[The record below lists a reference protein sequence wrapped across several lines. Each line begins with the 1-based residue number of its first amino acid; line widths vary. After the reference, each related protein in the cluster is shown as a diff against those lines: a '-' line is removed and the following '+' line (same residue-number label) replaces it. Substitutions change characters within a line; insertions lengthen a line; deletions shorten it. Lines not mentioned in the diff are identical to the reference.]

1 MLEPQ
6 TLRFLS
12 RIKKNNNRAWFES
25 HRADYEAARIDYANF
40 IDLVIDELQKLDPSI
55 TGLTSRDCVYRFYR
69 DIRFSKDKT
78 PYKDYFGASI
88 KRSGR
93 KSPYAGYYFHC
104 LPGGSFAGGGLWMPE
119 AATLKAVRQEI
130 DYNFDEFAA
139 IVNDKTFKKYFGDL
153 HKGADISLSTVP
165 KGYEK
170 ENPAI
175 SYLKLKCLIAETTIT
190 DEELLKPTLHRK
202 VISVFRVLQPMLNFI
217 NRAID

>member
-6 TLRFLS
+6 TLRFLT

-25 HRADYEAARIDYANF
+25 HRAEYEAARIDYANF
-40 IDLVIDELQKLDPSI
+40 IELVIDELQKSDPTI
-55 TGLTSRDCVYRFYR
+55 TGLTSRECVYRFYR

-88 KRSGR
+88 KREGR

-119 AATLKAVRQEI
+119 AANLKAVRQEI
-130 DYNFDEFAA
+130 DYNYDEFSS
-139 IVNDKTFKKYFGDL
+139 IVKDKSFKKHFGDL
-153 HKGADISLSTVP
+153 LKTPELSLSAVP

-170 ENPAI
+170 DNPAI
-175 SYLKLKCLIAETTIT
+175 SYLKLKCMIAETTIS
-190 DEELLKPTLHRK
+190 DEDLLKPTLHRK
-202 VISVFRVLQPMLNFI
+202 VINIFKALQPLLNFI
-217 NRAID
+217 NRAIG